1 MRECISL
8 LKKRPKAMQET
19 FTGKLNR
26 AESAGMYFIIEEA
39 TETVLDFSNVL
50 KKCVGSCNALNDL
63 SKRICVTNKTKD
75 LNIHIYNMIARKK

>member
-50 KKCVGSCNALNDL
+50 GNCNALNGL